1 MKYYQEITIHQLDEI
16 SPNFVMA
23 KIMQKLH
30 LLFVTQ
36 LHKYGEVRCG
46 LSYPEYKSESKLGLG
61 RIIRVFS
68 QDEKALK
75 EIAIAS
81 CLKGLSDYVIV
92 SEIKNVPEK
101 VASYAM
107 YKRYRKEGCA
117 GNKARRYMKRH
128 PDCDKDKVEKMYTNA
143 LKNKKGR
150 EYPYVVM
157 KSASNSHTY
166 SYFVLKEVTNQPG
179 NGAYSTYG
187 TSLGGTVPEF

>member
-1 MKYYQEITIHQLDEI
+1 MKYYQEITIRPLDEI

-23 KIMQKLH
+23 KIMRKLH

-46 LSYPEYKSESKLGLG
+46 LSYPEYKSKNKMGLG

-68 QDEKALK
+68 QDEGSLN
-75 EIAIAS
+75 EMTIAS
-81 CLKGLSDYVIV
+81 CLKGLSDYVTV
-92 SEIKNVPEK
+92 SPIKKVPEG
-101 VASYAM
+101 VASFAV

-128 PDCDKDKVEKMYTNA
+128 PDCDKDKVEKTYTNA
-143 LKNKKGR
+143 LKNKKNR

-166 SYFVLKEVTNQPG
+166 SYFVLKEITDHPG